1 MATIPLITPTSAS
14 APVNAGTPFVGLQA
28 NDSKGTTIRE
38 SFTRI
43 NARLDQ
49 IYGSQ
54 NSSNVVQTPFID
66 GDNIKN
72 DTVDSQHYAAGSID
86 KEHLQISNDP
96 TTDQILKWDGSTGF
110 TWIDQFNGDITAIA
124 AGNGLTGGATSGDA
138 SLAVGAGTGITVN
151 LNDVAVDASAV
162 DHDALS
168 NFVGNEHID
177 HSTVNVTAGTGLTGG
192 GDITAT
198 ITLNV
203 IGGTGIT
210 ANAND
215 IQISDNGVDHDQ
227 LAARFTA
234 SKTDYGNIST
244 DTTIDWSVAA
254 IHQISMTGAA
264 TLNFNNYKKGQAV
277 DLLITGNQTITFGTV
292 SGTPSINQVGS
303 STYDG
308 TKDNI
313 IQVLCTDDDAT
324 PTFLFAVGD
333 YTTDTN
339 PA

>member
-1 MATIPLITPTSAS
+1 MATTSLTTPTSA
-14 APVNAGTPFVGLQA
+14 ATGNIPFVGSTA
-28 NDSKGTTIRE
+28 NDSTGTTIRE

-43 NARLDQ
+43 NARLGE

-54 NSSNVVQTPFID
+54 NSSNVVQTPFVD
-66 GDNIKN
+66 ADNIKASAIN
-72 DTVDSQHYAAGSID
+72 EAHLSATNSAVDNYVLTYDAASG
-86 KEHLQISNDP
+86 
-96 TTDQILKWDGSTGF
+96 GF
-110 TWIDQFNGDITAIA
+110 TWEQKFDGDITSIV
-124 AGNGLTGGATSGDA
+124 AGNGLTGSSLDINDA
-138 SLAVGAGTGITVN
+138 
-151 LNDVAVDASAV
+151 
-162 DHDALS
+162 
-168 NFVGNEHID
+168 
-177 HSTVNVTAGTGLTGG
+177 
-192 GDITAT
+192 
-198 ITLNV
+198 TLNV
-203 IGGTGIT
+203 IGGDGIT
-210 ANAND
+210 STTDEIEVTVDDSTVELSASDGTGSVRVKDLGITTAKIAND
-215 IQISDNGVDHDQ
+215 GVTHDK
-227 LAARFTA
+227 LEARFTA

>member
-1 MATIPLITPTSAS
+1 MATTSLTTPTSA
-14 APVNAGTPFVGLQA
+14 ATGNIPFVGSTA
-28 NDSKGTTIRE
+28 NDSTGTTIRE

-43 NARLDQ
+43 NARLGE

-54 NSSNVVQTPFID
+54 NSSNVVQTPFVD
-66 GDNIKN
+66 ADNIKASAIN
-72 DTVDSQHYAAGSID
+72 EAHLSATNSAVDNYVLTYDAASG
-86 KEHLQISNDP
+86 
-96 TTDQILKWDGSTGF
+96 GF
-110 TWIDQFNGDITAIA
+110 TWEQKFDGDITSIV
-124 AGNGLTGGATSGDA
+124 AGNGLTGSSLDINDA
-138 SLAVGAGTGITVN
+138 
-151 LNDVAVDASAV
+151 
-162 DHDALS
+162 
-168 NFVGNEHID
+168 
-177 HSTVNVTAGTGLTGG
+177 
-192 GDITAT
+192 
-198 ITLNV
+198 TLNV
-203 IGGTGIT
+203 IGGDGIT
-210 ANAND
+210 STTDEIEVTVDDSTVELSASDGTGSVRVKDLGITTAKIAND
-215 IQISDNGVDHDQ
+215 GVTHDK
-227 LAARFTA
+227 LEARFTA
-234 SKTDYGNIST
+234 SKTDYGDIST

>member
-1 MATIPLITPTSAS
+1 MATINLITPTSAS
-14 APVNAGTPFVGLQA
+14 APVNAGTPFVGLEA

-38 SFTRI
+38 SFIRI
-43 NARLDQ
+43 NARLGE

-54 NSSNVVQTPFID
+54 NSSNVVQTPFVD
-66 GDNIKN
+66 ADNIKASAIN
-72 DTVDSQHYAAGSID
+72 ESHLNANNAID
-86 KEHLQISNDP
+86 GYVLTYNQSS
-96 TTDQILKWDGSTGF
+96 GGF
-110 TWIDQFNGDITAIA
+110 TWEQKFDGDITSIV
-124 AGNGLTGGATSGDA
+124 AGNGLTGSSLDINDA
-138 SLAVGAGTGITVN
+138 
-151 LNDVAVDASAV
+151 
-162 DHDALS
+162 
-168 NFVGNEHID
+168 
-177 HSTVNVTAGTGLTGG
+177 
-192 GDITAT
+192 
-198 ITLNV
+198 TLNV
-203 IGGTGIT
+203 IGGDGIT
-210 ANAND
+210 STTDEIEVTVDNSTVELSASDGTGSVRVKDLGITTAKIAND
-215 IQISDNGVDHDQ
+215 GVTHDK
-227 LAARFTA
+227 LEARFTA

-308 TKDNI
+308 TKNNI
-313 IQVLCTDDDAT
+313 IQVLCTDDDAD

>member
-1 MATIPLITPTSAS
+1 MATTSLTTPTSA
-14 APVNAGTPFVGLQA
+14 ATGNIPFVGTTA
-28 NDSKGTTIRE
+28 NDTTGTTIRE
-38 SFTRI
+38 SFIRI
-43 NARLDQ
+43 NARLGE

-54 NSSNVVQTPFID
+54 NSSNVVQTPYED
-66 GDNIKN
+66 ADNIKASAIN
-72 DTVDSQHYAAGSID
+72 ESHLSATNSAVDNYVLTYDAASG
-86 KEHLQISNDP
+86 
-96 TTDQILKWDGSTGF
+96 GF
-110 TWIDQFNGDITAIA
+110 TWEQKFDGDITSIV
-124 AGNGLTGGATSGDA
+124 AGNGLTGSSLDINDA
-138 SLAVGAGTGITVN
+138 
-151 LNDVAVDASAV
+151 
-162 DHDALS
+162 
-168 NFVGNEHID
+168 
-177 HSTVNVTAGTGLTGG
+177 
-192 GDITAT
+192 
-198 ITLNV
+198 TLNV
-203 IGGTGIT
+203 IGGDGIT
-210 ANAND
+210 STTDEIEVTVDNSTVELSASDGTGSVRVKDLGITTAKIAND
-215 IQISDNGVDHDQ
+215 GVTHDK
-227 LAARFTA
+227 LEARFTA

>member
-1 MATIPLITPTSAS
+1 MATIQLITPTSAS
-14 APVNAGTPFVGLQA
+14 APTNAGTPFVGSTA
-28 NDSKGTTIRE
+28 NDSTGTTIRE

-43 NARLDQ
+43 NARLGE

-54 NSSNVVQTPFID
+54 NSSNVVQTPFVD
-66 GDNIKN
+66 ADNIKASAIN
-72 DTVDSQHYAAGSID
+72 EAHLSATNSAVDNYVLTYDAASG
-86 KEHLQISNDP
+86 
-96 TTDQILKWDGSTGF
+96 GF
-110 TWIDQFNGDITAIA
+110 TWEQKFDGDITSIV
-124 AGNGLTGGATSGDA
+124 AGNGLTGSSLDINDA
-138 SLAVGAGTGITVN
+138 
-151 LNDVAVDASAV
+151 
-162 DHDALS
+162 
-168 NFVGNEHID
+168 
-177 HSTVNVTAGTGLTGG
+177 
-192 GDITAT
+192 
-198 ITLNV
+198 TLNV
-203 IGGTGIT
+203 IGGDGIT
-210 ANAND
+210 STTDEIEVTVDDSTVELSASDGTGSVRVKDLGITTAKIAND
-215 IQISDNGVDHDQ
+215 GVTHDK
-227 LAARFTA
+227 LEARFTA